1 MPLKIIKSRN
11 PKIVLFYQA
20 SCPFSN
26 FHPAQ
31 FSTKINGNSLNFSCS
46 EQYFMYQKALLAKDP
61 EGAEEILKM
70 TKPLLMKRA
79 GRSLEM
85 SQEMLEEWS
94 KISEIVMYDGC
105 LLKFSQNEDL
115 KLALLRTRGMLLAEA
130 SARDRLWGIGLGVND
145 KRAEDTKQWKGANKL
160 GKVLEKVR
168 DEIWQKSSEE
178 FRKFLENENV
188 NKRFEHLE
196 QLG

>member
-1 MPLKIIKSRN
+1 MPLKIIKSKS

-26 FHPAQ
+26 FHPAH
-31 FSTKINGNSLNFSCS
+31 FSIKINGNLVHFSCS

-85 SQEMLEEWS
+85 TPEMLEEWS
-94 KISEIVMYDGC
+94 SISENVMYDGC
-105 LLKFSQNEDL
+105 LLKFSQNDDL

-130 SARDRLWGIGLGVND
+130 SARDRLWGIGLGVTD
-145 KRAEDTKQWKGANKL
+145 KRAEDMKQWKGANKL

-168 DEIWQKSSEE
+168 EEIWQK
-178 FRKFLENENV
+178 
-188 NKRFEHLE
+188 
-196 QLG
+196 